1 LAHYTLRALVNYN
14 VGRLISYPRIFVSLI
29 LMISHLRGTL
39 LEKHPN
45 QIVIDVHGV
54 GYEVAIPVSAY
65 SSLPDLGGSLQMHI
79 YQHVREDI
87 LALYGFLT
95 RDDKALFEKLIAVSG
110 IGPKLAITALS
121 GLTTGDLVAAIRS
134 GAVEQLVRIPGVG
147 KKTAE
152 RMVLELRDKL
162 GPLSAPQAGAS
173 GAPKGAFT
181 TAEEDVI
188 SALMNFGAARASAE
202 TAVNKARS
210 ESESNEFDALFRRAL
225 KLVR

>member
-1 LAHYTLRALVNYN
+1 
-14 VGRLISYPRIFVSLI
+14 
-29 LMISHLRGTL
+29 MISHLRGTL

-54 GYEVAIPVSAY
+54 GYEVTIPVSAF
-65 SSLPDLGGSLQMHI
+65 SSLPEQGASVRLHI

-95 RDDKALFEKLIAVSG
+95 KDDKALFEKLIAVSG
-110 IGPKLAITALS
+110 IGPKLAVTALS
-121 GLTTGDLVAAIRS
+121 GLTTEDLVAAIRS
-134 GAVEQLVRIPGVG
+134 GAVELLVRIPGVG

-162 GPLSAPQAGAS
+162 GPAGTSAAGTS
-173 GAPKGAFT
+173 GAPKGAFNT
-181 TAEEDVI
+181 NEEDVI
-188 SALMNFGAARASAE
+188 SALMTFGATRSSAE

>member
-1 LAHYTLRALVNYN
+1 
-14 VGRLISYPRIFVSLI
+14 
-29 LMISHLRGTL
+29 MISHLRGTL

-65 SSLPDLGGSLQMHI
+65 SSLPELGGPVRMHI

-87 LALYGFLT
+87 LALYGFPT
-95 RDDKALFEKLIAVSG
+95 KDDKILFEKLIAVSG

-121 GLTTGDLVAAIRS
+121 GLTTEDLVAAIRS

-162 GPLSAPQAGAS
+162 GPLSAAQSGAS
-173 GAPKGAFT
+173 GAPKSAFAAT
-181 TAEEDVI
+181 EEDVI
-188 SALMNFGAARASAE
+188 SALMNFGASRASAE

-210 ESESNEFDALFRRAL
+210 ENEPNEFDPLFRRAV

>member
-1 LAHYTLRALVNYN
+1 
-14 VGRLISYPRIFVSLI
+14 
-29 LMISHLRGTL
+29 MISHLRGTL

-54 GYEVAIPVSAY
+54 GYEVTIPVSAF
-65 SSLPDLGGSLQMHI
+65 SSLPEQGAPVRMHI

-95 RDDKALFEKLIAVSG
+95 KDDKALFEKLIAVSG
-110 IGPKLAITALS
+110 IGPKLAVTALS
-121 GLTTGDLVAAIRS
+121 GLTTEDLVAAIRS
-134 GAVEQLVRIPGVG
+134 GAVESLVRIPGVG

-162 GPLSAPQAGAS
+162 GPAGAS
-173 GAPKGAFT
+173 VAGTTGAPKGAFG
-181 TAEEDVI
+181 ANEEDVI
-188 SALMNFGAARASAE
+188 SALMNFGATRASAE
-202 TAVNKARS
+202 AAVTKARS

>member
-1 LAHYTLRALVNYN
+1 
-14 VGRLISYPRIFVSLI
+14 
-29 LMISHLRGTL
+29 MISHLRGTL

-54 GYEVAIPVSAY
+54 GYEVVIPVSAY
-65 SSLPDLGGSLQMHI
+65 SSLPELGGPVQMHI
-79 YQHVREDI
+79 HQHVREDI
-87 LALYGFLT
+87 LALYGFPT
-95 RDDKALFEKLIAVSG
+95 KDDKALFEKLIAVSG

-121 GLTTGDLVAAIRS
+121 GLTTEDLMAAIRS

-152 RMVLELRDKL
+152 RVVLELRDKL
-162 GPLSAPQAGAS
+162 GPVTVPHGGAI
-173 GAPKGAFT
+173 APKGAFST
-181 TAEEDVI
+181 IEEDVI
-188 SALMNFGAARASAE
+188 SALMNFGASRASAE
-202 TAVNKARS
+202 AAATKARS

>member
-1 LAHYTLRALVNYN
+1 
-14 VGRLISYPRIFVSLI
+14 
-29 LMISHLRGTL
+29 MISHLRGTL

-54 GYEVAIPVSAY
+54 GYEITIPVSAY
-65 SSLPDLGGSLQMHI
+65 SSLPEQGAPVHMHI

-95 RDDKALFEKLIAVSG
+95 KDDKALFEKLIAVSG
-110 IGPKLAITALS
+110 IGPKLAVTALS
-121 GLTTGDLVAAIRS
+121 GLTTDDLVAAIRS
-134 GAVEQLVRIPGVG
+134 GAVELLVRIPGVG

-162 GPLSAPQAGAS
+162 GPAGTSVA
-173 GAPKGAFT
+173 GTTGVPKGAFQAT
-181 TAEEDVI
+181 EEDVI
-188 SALMNFGAARASAE
+188 SALMNFGATRASAE
-202 TAVNKARS
+202 AAVIKARS

>member
-1 LAHYTLRALVNYN
+1 VSYG
-14 VGRLISYPRIFVSLI
+14 VGQPFPISYPLV

-54 GYEVAIPVSAY
+54 GYEVAIPVSVY
-65 SSLPDLGGSLQMHI
+65 SSLPDLGGPVQMHI
-79 YQHVREDI
+79 HQHVREDI
-87 LALYGFLT
+87 LALYGFPT

-121 GLTTGDLVAAIRS
+121 GLTTEDLVTAIRS

-162 GPLSAPQAGAS
+162 GPLHAAQTGAGGVA
-173 GAPKGAFT
+173 KGAFSST
-181 TAEEDVI
+181 DEDVI
-188 SALMNFGAARASAE
+188 SALMNFGAARGAAE